1 MPVSFR
7 LPMSF
12 RPSIAALAAVGVLS
26 GCLAGQPPASKQ
38 AFSPADGQA
47 PAEDQVAPKS
57 KDKGEV
63 TSPLIADLQAR
74 QSLLPPDGPFALVA
88 ASVIKASAGASVAEL
103 RVAQLKAQAKSKNW
117 LPQIGPSVNLTSLSG
132 LVTDLLLQQALFDNG
147 QRKAERAYAAAD
159 VEVAAVTLATEMNQR
174 VYAGLSYYVRAEQAR
189 AQGEV
194 AARGV
199 ERLAKF
205 DAIITERMEGGL
217 SDRSEQQVIRQHLV
231 EMEATLAGDRDAEA
245 SALAELAALAAG
257 PLANV
262 RGLDTLPPD
271 NVQIAP
277 LSVMRAR
284 GEGAQLVAEANMQR
298 AELLPGIRAT
308 ASVGISGIEPGLRLG
323 GGLLNSGMRENMA
336 ALDATGEVAG
346 KRTAQ
351 AGEDAQRR
359 IVMLEGQIATLQQ
372 RETSGGAVLT
382 QTAEN
387 LDLFTEQYQV
397 GRRSLLE
404 LVNQYRDYTRLERE
418 QAGLRHEMAL
428 LRLEIARDRG
438 QLVDGAQL

>member
-1 MPVSFR
+1 MP
-7 LPMSF
+7 LNL
-12 RPSIAALAAVGVLS
+12 RPWVAALAAAGLLS
-26 GCLAGQPPASKQ
+26 GCLGGQPPASRQ
-38 AFSPADGQA
+38 AFSPPEGGP
-47 PAEDQVAPKS
+47 PAEDAQKGAVA
-57 KDKGEV
+57 
-63 TSPLIADLQAR
+63 SPLIADLQSR
-74 QSLLPPDGPFALVA
+74 QSLLPPDGPFAVVA

-103 RVAQLKAQAKSKNW
+103 RVAQLTAQARAKNW

-159 VEVAAVTLATEMNQR
+159 VEVAAVTLATEMNRR
-174 VYAGLSYYVRAEQAR
+174 VYDGLSHYLRAEQAR

-194 AARGV
+194 AARGA

-217 SDRSEQQVIRQHLV
+217 SDRSEQQVIRQHLA
-231 EMEATLAGDRDAEA
+231 EMQATLAGDRDAEVA
-245 SALAELAALAAG
+245 ALAELSALAAD
-257 PLANV
+257 PLEAV
-262 RGLDTLPPD
+262 RGLDSLPPD
-271 NVQIAP
+271 APQIVP
-277 LSVMRAR
+277 LSVLRAR
-284 GEGAQLVAEANMQR
+284 SEGAQLVAEANMQR
-298 AELLPGIRAT
+298 AELLPGVRAT
-308 ASVGISGIEPGLRLG
+308 ASVGLSGIEPGVRLG

-336 ALDATGEVAG
+336 ALEATGEVAG

-351 AGEDAQRR
+351 AAEDARRR
-359 IVMLEGQIATLQQ
+359 IVMLERQIATLQQ
-372 RETSGGAVLT
+372 RESSGAVVLA

-397 GRRSLLE
+397 GRRTLLE
-404 LVNQYRDYTRLERE
+404 LVNQYRDYTRLERD
-418 QAGLRHEMAL
+418 QAGLRHEMTL